1 MSMLFTASYVRDTD
15 CAWNAAVIR
24 SASCHAALFSL
35 LFVIAILLAVF
46 PVHASNEDD
55 WFFETVVDH
64 RPKADGVKSSVP
76 RPDGTLTVDLP
87 FVEFLELQRLD
98 DADRR
103 TRLGLPANCTPGLTA
118 MMRATS
124 PSGQVMVMISC
135 TPTTH

>member
-1 MSMLFTASYVRDTD
+1 MDRASL
-15 CAWNAAVIR
+15 AAVIG
-24 SASCHAALFSL
+24 SASGHAALFSL

-46 PVHASNEDD
+46 PAHASNEDD
-55 WFFETVVDH
+55 WFFETVVDR
-64 RPKADGVKSSVP
+64 RPKADGVKPSVP

>member
-1 MSMLFTASYVRDTD
+1 MDRASL
-15 CAWNAAVIR
+15 AAVIR
-24 SASCHAALFSL
+24 SASGHAALFSL

-55 WFFETVVDH
+55 WFFETVVDR
-64 RPKADGVKSSVP
+64 RPKADGVKPSVP

-103 TRLGLPANCTPGLTA
+103 TRLGLPANCTPDLTA

>member
-1 MSMLFTASYVRDTD
+1 MDRASL
-15 CAWNAAVIR
+15 AAVIG
-24 SASCHAALFSL
+24 SASGHAALFSL
-35 LFVIAILLAVF
+35 LFVTAILLAVF

-55 WFFETVVDH
+55 WFFETVVDR
-64 RPKADGVKSSVP
+64 RPKTDGIKPSVP

>member
-1 MSMLFTASYVRDTD
+1 MDRASL
-15 CAWNAAVIR
+15 AAVIG
-24 SASCHAALFSL
+24 SASGHAALFSL

-46 PVHASNEDD
+46 PAHASNEDD

-64 RPKADGVKSSVP
+64 RPKADGVKPSVP

>member
-1 MSMLFTASYVRDTD
+1 MDRASL
-15 CAWNAAVIR
+15 AAVIR
-24 SASCHAALFSL
+24 SASGHAALFSL

-64 RPKADGVKSSVP
+64 RPKADGVKPSVP

>member
-1 MSMLFTASYVRDTD
+1 MDRASL
-15 CAWNAAVIR
+15 AAVMG
-24 SASCHAALFSL
+24 SASGHAALFSL

-55 WFFETVVDH
+55 WFFETVVDR
-64 RPKADGVKSSVP
+64 RPKADGVKPSVP
-76 RPDGTLTVDLP
+76 RPDGSLTVDLP

>member
-1 MSMLFTASYVRDTD
+1 MDRASL
-15 CAWNAAVIR
+15 AAVIR
-24 SASCHAALFSL
+24 SASGHAALFSL

-46 PVHASNEDD
+46 PAHASNEDD
-55 WFFETVVDH
+55 WFFETVVDR
-64 RPKADGVKSSVP
+64 RPKADGVKPSVP

>member
-1 MSMLFTASYVRDTD
+1 MDRASL
-15 CAWNAAVIR
+15 AAVIG
-24 SASCHAALFSL
+24 SASGHAALFSL

-55 WFFETVVDH
+55 WFFETVVDR
-64 RPKADGVKSSVP
+64 RPKADGVKPSVP
-76 RPDGTLTVDLP
+76 RADGTLTVDLP

>member
-1 MSMLFTASYVRDTD
+1 MDRASL
-15 CAWNAAVIR
+15 AAVIG
-24 SASCHAALFSL
+24 SASAHAALFSL
-35 LFVIAILLAVF
+35 LFVTAILLAVF

-55 WFFETVVDH
+55 WFFETVVDR
-64 RPKADGVKSSVP
+64 RPKADGVKPSVP

>member
-1 MSMLFTASYVRDTD
+1 MDRASL
-15 CAWNAAVIR
+15 AAVIG
-24 SASCHAALFSL
+24 SASGHAALFSL

-55 WFFETVVDH
+55 WFFETVVDR
-64 RPKADGVKSSVP
+64 RPKADGVKPSVP

-98 DADRR
+98 DADCR

>member
-1 MSMLFTASYVRDTD
+1 MDRASL
-15 CAWNAAVIR
+15 AAVMG
-24 SASCHAALFSL
+24 SASGHAALFSL

-55 WFFETVVDH
+55 WFFETVVDR
-64 RPKADGVKSSVP
+64 RPKADGVKPSVP

>member
-1 MSMLFTASYVRDTD
+1 MDRASL
-15 CAWNAAVIR
+15 AAVIR
-24 SASCHAALFSL
+24 SASGHAALFSL

-55 WFFETVVDH
+55 WFL
-64 RPKADGVKSSVP
+64 VP

>member
-1 MSMLFTASYVRDTD
+1 MDRASL
-15 CAWNAAVIR
+15 AAVIG
-24 SASCHAALFSL
+24 SASGHAALFSF

-55 WFFETVVDH
+55 WFFETVVDR
-64 RPKADGVKSSVP
+64 RPKADGVKPSVP

>member
-1 MSMLFTASYVRDTD
+1 MDRGSL
-15 CAWNAAVIR
+15 AAVVG
-24 SASCHAALFSL
+24 SASGHAAVFSL
-35 LFVIAILLAVF
+35 LFVIAVLLAVF

-55 WFFETVVDH
+55 WFLETVVER
-64 RPKADGVKSSVP
+64 RPNADGV
-76 RPDGTLTVDLP
+76 RPPVLRPGASLTVDLP
-87 FVEFLELQRLD
+87 LREFLELQRLD

-103 TRLGLPANCTPGLTA
+103 TRLGLPTDCTPGLTA

>member
-1 MSMLFTASYVRDTD
+1 MDRASL
-15 CAWNAAVIR
+15 AAVIR
-24 SASCHAALFSL
+24 SASGHAALFSL

-55 WFFETVVDH
+55 RFFETVVDR
-64 RPKADGVKSSVP
+64 RPKADGVKPSVP

>member
-1 MSMLFTASYVRDTD
+1 MDRASL
-15 CAWNAAVIR
+15 AAVIG
-24 SASCHAALFSL
+24 SASGHAALFSL

-55 WFFETVVDH
+55 WFFETVVDR
-64 RPKADGVKSSVP
+64 RPKADGVKPSVP

>member
-1 MSMLFTASYVRDTD
+1 MDRASL
-15 CAWNAAVIR
+15 AAVIG
-24 SASCHAALFSL
+24 SASGHAALFSL

-46 PVHASNEDD
+46 PVHAANDDD
-55 WFFETVVDH
+55 WFLETVVDR
-64 RPKADGVKSSVP
+64 RPNVEGVRPIVP
-76 RPDGTLTVDLP
+76 RPDGSLTVDLP
-87 FVEFLELQRLD
+87 FREFLELQRLD

>member
-1 MSMLFTASYVRDTD
+1 MDRASL
-15 CAWNAAVIR
+15 AAVIG
-24 SASCHAALFSL
+24 SASGHAALFSL

-64 RPKADGVKSSVP
+64 RPKADGVKPSVP

>member
-1 MSMLFTASYVRDTD
+1 MDRASL
-15 CAWNAAVIR
+15 AAVIR
-24 SASCHAALFSL
+24 SASGHAALFSL

-55 WFFETVVDH
+55 WFFETVVDR
-64 RPKADGVKSSVP
+64 RPKADGVKPSVP